1 MVSKNIGVFKILKSI
16 HCYGNWLRTLSI
28 GEIKQFFFNVGFQ
41 AANPGAEIEDF
52 VRWHSPRD
60 WIEEEVV
67 TSDGCK
73 IEGELMRMGC
83 VMYRQIEGCYQQ

>member
-1 MVSKNIGVFKILKSI
+1 LNKKPAQKLI
-16 HCYGNWLRTLSI
+16 H
-28 GEIKQFFFNVGFQ
+28 FFEFQ
-41 AANPGAEIEDF
+41 AANPGADIADF

-73 IEGELMRMGC
+73 MEGEFMEMDYAIRNPVKDC
-83 VMYRQIEGCYQQ
+83 HQ

>member
-1 MVSKNIGVFKILKSI
+1 MVYVIKATDIHLSFIKMYCSWTKRHSKLGKWNSLI
-16 HCYGNWLRTLSI
+16 WLL
-28 GEIKQFFFNVGFQ
+28 FQ
-41 AANPGAEIEDF
+41 AANPGAQIEDF

-73 IEGELMRMGC
+73 IEGEFMEMGNAIRSPVEDC
-83 VMYRQIEGCYQQ
+83 HQ

>member
-1 MVSKNIGVFKILKSI
+1 
-16 HCYGNWLRTLSI
+16 
-28 GEIKQFFFNVGFQ
+28 
-41 AANPGAEIEDF
+41 